1 MLTAL
6 LPPERIRVPLGS
18 HSRHALF
25 RELVELA
32 LPEADPAT
40 LETVFQSVLAREAES
55 STAIGDGLAVPHGRT
70 DVLAGIRMAA
80 GIAEGLEDYQA
91 PDGAPVR
98 VCVLVV
104 TPERDAGMHLNT
116 GFLESLGRF
125 GNASGLVR
133 GRLAR
138 LMRNEPLRR
147 ALFGAE
153 TALEFAGVLAH
164 AEQA

>member
-104 TPERDAGMHLNT
+104 TPERDAGMHLK
-116 GFLESLGRF
+116 
-125 GNASGLVR
+125 VR